1 MPVVI
6 ILLAVIALAV
16 APQAIINLA
25 RLLDWLLRTAWTVML
40 VAICV
45 GFWVW
50 LFSR

>member
-1 MPVVI
+1 MPAVI

-25 RLLDWLLRTAWTVML
+25 RLLDWLLRAVWAVML
-40 VAICV
+40 VVICV